1 MQVDSPEKL
10 RNVAV
15 AGHNDT
21 GKTTL
26 VSALLYA
33 GGVTTRLHRVEDGNT
48 LTDFDH
54 EEIERKI
61 SIGLAACFVPWQQH
75 KINLLD
81 CPGYGIFFSETQQGL
96 RAADSA
102 LLCVNGVAGVEVNTE
117 KVWNAAAELELP
129 LMVSLTKMDRE
140 RADFD
145 RALEGL
151 HKRFGRAVLPV
162 QIPIGQEAGFTGVV
176 DLVAQKAYQ
185 FTRDG
190 NGKATPTDIPA
201 ELAERSRPTARR
213 LVEAVAETDDKLME
227 GFFENGTISQ
237 EDLVA
242 GLRRAVARRQIFPL
256 TLSSGGH
263 GIGPS
268 ALLDAVL
275 ALRPLPRRPHPLPGE
290 ERRRRGD
297 RARRRSRG
305 AARGAGLQDPL
316 RPLHRQDLA
325 AARRLRH
332 AQRRHHVWNSRAEE
346 AERLGHLMP
355 LEGKQGTQ
363 RARA

>member
-54 EEIERKI
+54 EEIERRI

-102 LLCVNGVAGVEVNTE
+102 ILCVNGVAGVEVNTE
-117 KVWNAAAELELP
+117 KVWKAAAEFELP
-129 LMVSLTKMDRE
+129 LMVNLTKMDRE

-151 HKRFGRAVLPV
+151 QKRFGRGVVPV

-176 DLVAQKAYQ
+176 DLVNLKAYQ

-190 NGKATPTDIPA
+190 NGKADSRPTSPPTSPA
-201 ELAERSRPTARR
+201 RSRPTAR
-213 LVEAVAETDDKLME
+213 
-227 GFFENGTISQ
+227 GWS
-237 EDLVA
+237 
-242 GLRRAVARRQIFPL
+242 RRWP
-256 TLSSGGH
+256 
-263 GIGPS
+263 
-268 ALLDAVL
+268 
-275 ALRPLPRRPHPLPGE
+275 RPTT
-290 ERRRRGD
+290 
-297 RARRRSRG
+297 S
-305 AARGAGLQDPL
+305 
-316 RPLHRQDLA
+316 
-325 AARRLRH
+325 
-332 AQRRHHVWNSRAEE
+332 
-346 AERLGHLMP
+346 
-355 LEGKQGTQ
+355 
-363 RARA
+363 